1 MKVIKIKCLRYVEGA
16 VCVMLLLMVLRELC
30 VCYAISHGVDG
41 AVCYAIT
48 HGVEGAVCVL
58 CYYSWC

>member
-1 MKVIKIKCLRYVEGA
+1 MCVCYAISHGVEEA

-30 VCYAISHGVDG
+30 V
-41 AVCYAIT
+41 
-48 HGVEGAVCVL
+48 L